1 MEIVKLTALFEFDM
15 NTISWSEFEKVDLRA
30 GTIIKAEPFVG
41 AKKPAIKI
49 WVDLG
54 ELGVK
59 SSSAQITQ
67 HYQPEELIGR
77 QVLCVVNFPPKQ
89 IANFI
94 SEVLVTGLPDEQ
106 GYVVLTS
113 VDKKVPNGAR
123 LF

>member
-1 MEIVKLTALFEFDM
+1 M
-15 NTISWSEFEKVDLRA
+15 ISWEDFNKIDLRA
-30 GTIIKAEPFVG
+30 GTIVKTEVFVE

-54 ELGVK
+54 PDLGIK
-59 SSSAQITQ
+59 KSSAQVTQ

-77 QVLCVVNFPPKQ
+77 QVVCVTNFPPKQ

-94 SEVLVTGLPDEQ
+94 SEVLVTGFPGSD

-113 VDKKVPNGAR
+113 IDKKVPNGAR

>member
-1 MEIVKLTALFEFDM
+1 M
-15 NTISWSEFEKVDLRA
+15 ISWSDFEKVDLRA

-41 AKKPAIKI
+41 TKKPAIKI

-59 SSSAQITQ
+59 KSSAQITQ
-67 HYQPEELIGR
+67 HYQPEELTGR

-113 VDKKVPNGAR
+113 IDKKVPNGAR